1 MSSIRTYSHTAP
13 YVYTAPYGDIHSVYS
28 PLHYAARLPYA
39 VTSIH
44 LRTANVYHICAY
56 PIILSRVIRV
66 AKMTSRRWL
75 RSSASYYLEVLPHH
89 LSTVSKR
96 AFPVAGANISHL
108 HSHSWSSDSISR
120 LSSSLV
126 PTRTSW
132 YNLLVINYH
141 CFLFSCIS
149 CGPCNNWHYLATL
162 NMLIMMVMMMM

>member
-13 YVYTAPYGDIHSVYS
+13 YVYTAPYGDIHSVNS

-108 HSHSWSSDSISR
+108 H
-120 LSSSLV
+120 V
-126 PTRTSW
+126 TRGLQTASQDFP
-132 YNLLVINYH
+132 LLL
-141 CFLFSCIS
+141 FLPGHPDIT
-149 CGPCNNWHYLATL
+149 YLL
-162 NMLIMMVMMMM
+162 LIIIVFFFLAFPVDLAIIDII